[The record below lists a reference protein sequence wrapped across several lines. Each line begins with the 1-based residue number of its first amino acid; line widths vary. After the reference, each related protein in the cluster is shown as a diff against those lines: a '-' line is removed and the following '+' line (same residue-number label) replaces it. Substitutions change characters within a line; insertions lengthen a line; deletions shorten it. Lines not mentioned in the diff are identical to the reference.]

1 MIRLRIWGT
10 GKPRRE
16 LMFVDDLA
24 RGLLF
29 LLQQENPPDWV
40 NLGTGVDHSI
50 LEIAELVKDVVGFKG
65 QISHDLERT
74 RWHAC

>member
-1 MIRLRIWGT
+1 
-10 GKPRRE
+10 
-16 LMFVDDLA
+16 MFVDDLA

-50 LEIAELVKDVVGFKG
+50 LEIADSLKM
-65 QISHDLERT
+65 
-74 RWHAC
+74 